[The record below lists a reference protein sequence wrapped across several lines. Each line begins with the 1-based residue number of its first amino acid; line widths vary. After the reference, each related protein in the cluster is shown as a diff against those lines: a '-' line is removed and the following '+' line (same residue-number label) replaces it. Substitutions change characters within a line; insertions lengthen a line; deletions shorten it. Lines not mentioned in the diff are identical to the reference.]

1 MAWATINTEWTHIYP
16 PLFFSNSTWK
26 VEKKKTITRE
36 PGQKAFFLERYCF
49 STLTCF
55 LRVGWLGLYKN
66 IKMVIPWV

>member
-1 MAWATINTEWTHIYP
+1 MGHNKHGMDTYI
-16 PLFFSNSTWK
+16 LRFFFLSNSTWK

-66 IKMVIPWV
+66 IKKVIPWV